1 MVCLI
6 ADPPNLLM
14 STQSL
19 TLARCAVVTLFTGVG
34 AEACLAKGGSMS
46 DGPSA
51 PPLDDSAGMDWSTT
65 VGING
70 MSHIIVQL
78 KNATNVGVRVKM
90 QFEDEYTAG
99 TPLPWYWYH
108 TALEP
113 F

>member
-1 MVCLI
+1 
-6 ADPPNLLM
+6 
-14 STQSL
+14 
-19 TLARCAVVTLFTGVG
+19 
-34 AEACLAKGGSMS
+34 
-46 DGPSA
+46 
-51 PPLDDSAGMDWSTT
+51 MDWSTT